1 MKLEKKS
8 LREAEEWKK
17 AGYELPE
24 YDLDII
30 QANTKKKPTG
40 IHFGAGNIFRA
51 FMAVAQQKLLNE
63 KISDTGIIVCEGYDS
78 EIIEKVYR
86 KYDNLTIAVSM
97 KQNGSMDKMVV
108 GSVAE
113 SLLLKPETSDWLRL
127 KEIFENPALQMA
139 TFTITE
145 KGYQIKNASG
155 YLPQI
160 KEDMQVGP
168 EQAKSYMGCLTALCY
183 LRYLAGKLPLA
194 LVSMDNFSHNG
205 DRLKTAVLTIA
216 EVWEKNNL
224 VEEGFSGYL
233 QDETKISF
241 PWSMIDKITPRP
253 DSKIKEMLERTGLE
267 GMDIF
272 TTSANTYI
280 APFVNAEE
288 TEYLVIE
295 DNFPNG
301 RPKLEHAGILFADR
315 RTVECVEQMKVCT
328 CLNPLHTG
336 LAIFGCLLS
345 YTSISKE
352 MEDPLLRELAVQIGQ
367 EGMPVVVHP
376 GILEPKQFLQEVL
389 CVRLPNPYIPDTPQ
403 RIATD
408 TSQKISIRYGETI
421 KAYQKTGKSL
431 KQLRAIPLVIAGWIR
446 YLTGVDDFGNAMELS
461 PDPRMTELREKISD
475 IAEKPEMVAGSILA
489 DASVFGQDLSKTELA
504 EPVIGFLKEMLTG
517 PHAVRKTLEKY
528 LGQ

>member
-1 MKLEKKS
+1 MYPAAVPETDG
-8 LREAEEWKK
+8 RKK

-30 QANTKKKPTG
+30 QANTKKKPTW

-205 DRLKTAVLTIA
+205 DRLKMAVLTIA

-376 GILEPKQFLQEVL
+376 GILEPKQFLHEVL
-389 CVRLPNPYIPDTPQ
+389 YVRLPNPYIPDTPQ

-408 TSQKISIRYGETI
+408 TSQKLSIRYGETI

-431 KQLRAIPLVIAGWIR
+431 EQLRAIPLVIAGWIR

>member
-1 MKLEKKS
+1 MS
-8 LREAEEWKK
+8 
-17 AGYELPE
+17 
-24 YDLDII
+24 
-30 QANTKKKPTG
+30 
-40 IHFGAGNIFRA
+40 
-51 FMAVAQQKLLNE
+51 
-63 KISDTGIIVCEGYDS
+63 
-78 EIIEKVYR
+78 
-86 KYDNLTIAVSM
+86 
-97 KQNGSMDKMVV
+97 QNRYI
-108 GSVAE
+108 
-113 SLLLKPETSDWLRL
+113 LKPETSDWLRL

-205 DRLKTAVLTIA
+205 DRLKMAVLTIA

-376 GILEPKQFLQEVL
+376 GILEPKQFLHEVL
-389 CVRLPNPYIPDTPQ
+389 YVRLPNPYIPDTPQ

-408 TSQKISIRYGETI
+408 TSQKLSIRYGETI

-431 KQLRAIPLVIAGWIR
+431 EQLAGNTVGHCGVDPLSYRSGRFRKCNGTQPGSAYDRIARENIR
-446 YLTGVDDFGNAMELS
+446 YCGETGNGGRIDSG
-461 PDPRMTELREKISD
+461 RCIC
-475 IAEKPEMVAGSILA
+475 IWAGSFKDGVGRAGDRIFERNA
-489 DASVFGQDLSKTELA
+489 DGSSCSTENIGKIFGT
-504 EPVIGFLKEMLTG
+504 VNYRNF
-517 PHAVRKTLEKY
+517 RNR
-528 LGQ
+528 